1 MIPSAQLASCLKAVP
16 RESVSR
22 DLEQYLKG
30 EWNAGPGWFMLEAA
44 SDARSYV
51 GRGSILRSIAT
62 FVHVV
67 QSKMVYQRRPTLD
80 STMRRKEKVG

>member
-1 MIPSAQLASCLKAVP
+1 MIPSAQLANCSKAVP

-22 DLEQYLKG
+22 DLGQYLKG

-44 SDARSYV
+44 SDAHSYV
-51 GRGSILRSIAT
+51 GRGFILRSIAA

-67 QSKMVYQRRPTLD
+67 QSKMVYQRRLTLD
-80 STMRRKEKVG
+80 FTMRRKEKVG